1 MFMTNYELVYG
12 KRKFSSNCSNTSV
25 PTEYHSAPVTQSE
38 TSDTVESSKTGF
50 MQNAVGFMK
59 SDDTKQKLGSLAGKL
74 KNAAGVAAGAASGLA
89 KSAVETAKSEE
100 TAAKIASLKE
110 KAQSV
115 AGGISTSVS
124 GLGNK
129 ASEAIASRKSNS
141 VNNEI
146 DISETDT
153 THTKEYFEDAVQE
166 ESVYTDDYSE
176 IESQDNYVSDE
187 EYEADEYIEEYE
199 EASDET
205 EEEIPVYN
213 EAPKEVYHSQTVYTK
228 THDNT
233 YSNTYDQANSAPTQE
248 KSNKKPVIVGIAAGL
263 GVCAVFAGGL
273 FGGMYLMKNKN
284 DTPNNDNV
292 IAENT
297 TEASTTEVPTEK
309 VTEEITTE
317 APTEE
322 KTEAPVDIPE
332 AEIIFRDIYY
342 DEESI
347 YSAYLNIVN
356 GMDFTIPMRG
366 FLADM
371 NDDGINELILPENGQ
386 YTIYYYSEENIKS
399 YSFGN
404 YMALDNF
411 VMYKVDGDNGNKYI
425 YYRDNY
431 SYKSLQGYFSL
442 DKENQ
447 LNISID
453 YPYED
458 TSYFA
463 DWKII
468 YNNSEGFAKGFESV
482 DTFYA
487 QPDDCHSALLASFS
501 HYNLDISD
509 NSNYSKINGLYYDEL
524 VDMLKV
530 NEVQSS
536 QPSFS
541 SDINDYPLYFER
553 LQLIAQN
560 AGSDNYDYGSGLSI
574 AYTYYDTQ
582 FGYSLQ
588 DLNSD
593 GIPEL
598 ITTAGEMGDGASSVA
613 EIYAISNNQL
623 VMLCQ
628 TWDRLWYYMC
638 ENNVVASTGMGN
650 GSGGVT
656 YDKYT
661 GGSELETIDSYSWE
675 YIDGAENY
683 YINGN
688 RVSDDEI
695 HQLENKYKSITIDTT
710 PLPNISSSAN
720 IVTPCTIYGQIHAP
734 DGGPI
739 NGYATSYIVEGGE
752 YSCQR
757 VDLMNNWHVTAVNS
771 FTKNG
776 VTWYELYDTDDG
788 DYYGWLDEDHIK
800 FY

>member
-25 PTEYHSAPVTQSE
+25 PTEYHSTPIIQSE
-38 TSDTVESSKTGF
+38 ESDIAESSKAGF
-50 MQNAVGFMK
+50 MQSAVGFMK

-110 KAQSV
+110 KAQSA

-129 ASEAIASRKSNS
+129 ASEAIASRKSNTVS
-141 VNNEI
+141 DEI
-146 DISETDT
+146 GISETDT
-153 THTKEYFEDAVQE
+153 AHTEEYLENAEQE
-166 ESVYTDDYSE
+166 ETVYTDDYSE

-199 EASDET
+199 NASIET
-205 EEEIPVYN
+205 EEAISVYN
-213 EAPKEVYHSQTVYTK
+213 EAPKEVYHSHTVYTR
-228 THDNT
+228 TRDNT

-284 DTPNNDNV
+284 DTPNSDNV
-292 IAENT
+292 VTEST
-297 TEASTTEVPTEK
+297 TEASTTEKPTEK

-332 AEIIFRDIYY
+332 AEIIFRDISY

-509 NSNYSKINGLYYDEL
+509 NSDYSKINGLYYDEL

-530 NEVQSS
+530 NEVPTTTESQYLIISPDDPYYEIKQEIIYSVDNEYYSGKNSYIENAPSDMVFYAQDNRSKTDIANPNVYSGPGVNYSVIEVYASNFYIVGENSS
-536 QPSFS
+536 WYYVMWIDGMGAFS
-541 SDINDYPLYFER
+541 HACYGYIKKNNINTAPIPTITAEIERRPVMVDFDGDGTLDFADGNDYYLNVSGDYSYYLYEYYETYPGEET
-553 LQLIAQN
+553 LELILSETTN
-560 AGSDNYDYGSGLSI
+560 EPSVYLTSGSGGFSVI
-574 AYTYYDTQ
+574 VYVTPY
-582 FGYSLQ
+582 
-588 DLNSD
+588 NSD
-593 GIPEL
+593 GVAG
-598 ITTAGEMGDGASSVA
+598 TTV
-613 EIYAISNNQL
+613 I
-623 VMLCQ
+623 
-628 TWDRLWYYMC
+628 C
-638 ENNVVASTGMGN
+638 E
-650 GSGGVT
+650 
-656 YDKYT
+656 
-661 GGSELETIDSYSWE
+661 
-675 YIDGAENY
+675 
-683 YINGN
+683 
-688 RVSDDEI
+688 
-695 HQLENKYKSITIDTT
+695 
-710 PLPNISSSAN
+710 
-720 IVTPCTIYGQIHAP
+720 
-734 DGGPI
+734 
-739 NGYATSYIVEGGE
+739 
-752 YSCQR
+752 
-757 VDLMNNWHVTAVNS
+757 
-771 FTKNG
+771 
-776 VTWYELYDTDDG
+776 
-788 DYYGWLDEDHIK
+788 
-800 FY
+800 